1 MMNLKESI
9 EAMRLALR
17 SFTTQQKFAD
27 YKLADGTTIR
37 INGDLVNG
45 AEVFVVTDTEVL
57 PAPDGEH
64 TIEGVGVVK
73 TLNGR
78 ISEIVA
84 TQEPIV
90 EEQMEITPEIA
101 SDVTEEI
108 AGGYPELTPDVVEEI
123 VKKHL
128 VAIMEELK
136 LAYAEM
142 GTMKEKMSLFATQ
155 INSMVDI
162 VETIG
167 NEPSKPNT
175 ITTNAIIENKKTI
188 QEHNFSQ
195 VAETLKKLKNK

>member
-9 EAMRLALR
+9 EALRSTLR

-27 YKLADGTTIR
+27 YTLADGTRIR
-37 INGDLVNG
+37 INGDLVTG

-64 TIEGVGVVK
+64 TIEGIGVVT
-73 TLNGR
+73 TLGGK

-90 EEQMEITPEIA
+90 EEKLEITPEIA
-101 SDVTEEI
+101 NDVTEEI
-108 AGGYPELTPDVVEEI
+108 ATGYPELTPEIVEEI

-136 LAYAEM
+136 GAYSEM

-155 INSMVDI
+155 INSVVDI
-162 VETIG
+162 VEKIG
-167 NEPSKPNT
+167 NEPTETNKVT
-175 ITTNAIIENKKTI
+175 ANAIIENKKTT
-188 QEHNFSQ
+188 QEQNFSQ
-195 VAETLKKLKNK
+195 IAETLKKT

>member
-9 EAMRLALR
+9 EALRSTLR

-27 YKLADGTTIR
+27 YTLADGTRIR
-37 INGDLVNG
+37 INGDLVTG

-64 TIEGVGVVK
+64 TIDGVGVVK
-73 TLNGR
+73 TLGGK
-78 ISEIVA
+78 ITEIVA

-101 SDVTEEI
+101 TNVTEEI
-108 AGGYPELTPDVVEEI
+108 ATGYPELTPEVVEEI

-136 LAYAEM
+136 AAYAEM

-155 INSMVDI
+155 INSVVDI
-162 VETIG
+162 VEQIG
-167 NEPSKPNT
+167 NEPSAPQKV
-175 ITTNAIIENKKTI
+175 TTNAIIESKKTT
-188 QEHNFSQ
+188 QEHNFSK
-195 VAETLKKLKNK
+195 VAETLRQLKNK